1 MTAVD
6 IGCIPA
12 LNLGASGAAPGI
24 GGTLPDCAC
33 GSSAAQAATASANG
47 GPGSF
52 QRFLRDAGK
61 PLAQDDSISAPEGQ
75 PSEIDYRP
83 MNRLPAADSALDA
96 FMQLIQSMMMGA
108 DRFSEP
114 VNAPS
119 EERPEADICEDGEG
133 FLRFIDLLKQLQ
145 TLQGAPEDESG
156 DPLVRIRDLLNRLS
170 TDSEGQKASGLP
182 GRLHQL
188 LTQLRETVPEVPW
201 GRLAQLITGQGD
213 STGRPAEP
221 QHSGRMSLTPAGDA
235 APDAAGR
242 PDLPG
247 LLGETLKQGKTKAA
261 EIADPPGRP
270 EASKAFPSAS
280 RAAEPVSEPAALQDR
295 PRSPSA
301 PAADSTRESSPATER
316 VAAKA
321 QEMPPPADGS
331 RQPVPESSAPL
342 TIAIE
347 DGGGDSLSAAILRA
361 GRTAPPSENAA
372 DKAATAGAAPK
383 PPDAER
389 AAVKGDVVE
398 QIVQRAA
405 VHLKNDQGMA
415 RIDLKPEFL
424 GQVRMQIVTDSQQV
438 TVRIITELPMVR
450 DLIEQNLHQL
460 KSDLQQQG
468 LQVERVEV
476 SVGDDPRRDT
486 GRQGRAGRRRSGRG
500 ASEVDVPSV
509 GVLEQEARNLSAYWS
524 PGGRTTINTFV

>member
-1 MTAVD
+1 
-6 IGCIPA
+6 
-12 LNLGASGAAPGI
+12 
-24 GGTLPDCAC
+24 
-33 GSSAAQAATASANG
+33 
-47 GPGSF
+47 
-52 QRFLRDAGK
+52 
-61 PLAQDDSISAPEGQ
+61 
-75 PSEIDYRP
+75 
-83 MNRLPAADSALDA
+83 
-96 FMQLIQSMMMGA
+96 
-108 DRFSEP
+108 
-114 VNAPS
+114 
-119 EERPEADICEDGEG
+119 
-133 FLRFIDLLKQLQ
+133 
-145 TLQGAPEDESG
+145 
-156 DPLVRIRDLLNRLS
+156 
-170 TDSEGQKASGLP
+170 
-182 GRLHQL
+182 
-188 LTQLRETVPEVPW
+188 
-201 GRLAQLITGQGD
+201 
-213 STGRPAEP
+213 
-221 QHSGRMSLTPAGDA
+221 
-235 APDAAGR
+235 
-242 PDLPG
+242 
-247 LLGETLKQGKTKAA
+247 
-261 EIADPPGRP
+261 
-270 EASKAFPSAS
+270 
-280 RAAEPVSEPAALQDR
+280 
-295 PRSPSA
+295 
-301 PAADSTRESSPATER
+301 
-316 VAAKA
+316 
-321 QEMPPPADGS
+321 MPPPVEGS

-372 DKAATAGAAPK
+372 DKVATAGAAPK

-500 ASEVDVPSV
+500 ESEVDVPSF